1 MQMLI
6 LALRHIMLHH
16 WFSQR
21 ISDLRHRRPALP
33 PKLPQGALFLNATI
47 IVLGDLG
54 SAAKSWSSREEREFD
69 SPTPGVRAKY
79 PEPSRRET

>member
-1 MQMLI
+1 MQTMN
-6 LALRHIMLHH
+6 LARCHTMLHR

-47 IVLGDLG
+47 IVLGAVCRQC
-54 SAAKSWSSREEREFD
+54 SAASALG
-69 SPTPGVRAKY
+69 PAGPA
-79 PEPSRRET
+79 

>member
-1 MQMLI
+1 MQMMN
-6 LALRHIMLHH
+6 LARCHTMLHH

-47 IVLGDLG
+47 IVLGAVCRQCLAASAKHPAGPACRTDLLQ
-54 SAAKSWSSREEREFD
+54 
-69 SPTPGVRAKY
+69 
-79 PEPSRRET
+79 

>member
-1 MQMLI
+1 MEMYI
-6 LALRHIMLHH
+6 LALRHILLHH

-47 IVLGDLG
+47 IVLGAVCRQC
-54 SAAKSWSSREEREFD
+54 SAASALG
-69 SPTPGVRAKY
+69 PAGPA
-79 PEPSRRET
+79 